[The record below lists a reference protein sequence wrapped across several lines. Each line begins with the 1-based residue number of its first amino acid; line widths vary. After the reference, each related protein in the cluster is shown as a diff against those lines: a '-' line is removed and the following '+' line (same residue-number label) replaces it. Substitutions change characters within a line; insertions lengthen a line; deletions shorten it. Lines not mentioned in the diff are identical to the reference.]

1 MCNWWRAGKVTR
13 YQGGG
18 GGEGTQRGRPAVWCS
33 GGKPAASIDILPVED
48 AWSLLI
54 WRLKYGAK
62 RVRRWERGRGGGDGV
77 LGSWKKGGG
86 IEHGGEGVEAE
97 REKRRKLSSASP
109 HWISLEILI
118 SLRLVYTLC
127 CYAELYDL
135 FFFLFFSEMILKESS
150 FVKWFFFFKNY
161 QLKETR

>member
-62 RVRRWERGRGGGDGV
+62 RVRRWEGEGRGRGGGRCAR
-77 LGSWKKGGG
+77 L
-86 IEHGGEGVEAE
+86 VEE
-97 REKRRKLSSASP
+97 RRRNWTWGRRCWGRAKETEKAKLCLSALNFARDSY
-109 HWISLEILI
+109 IFATF
-118 SLRLVYTLC
+118 VYTLC

-135 FFFLFFSEMILKESS
+135 FFLLFFSEMILKESS
-150 FVKWFFFFKNY
+150 FVKWFFF
-161 QLKETR
+161 LKITN